1 MHQNMVVLHTSPPL
15 TAPRR
20 SHGLAAVQGQAQG
33 HGHLRRVA
41 AACQARGVG
50 LAKDGLPS
58 GKLM

>member
-1 MHQNMVVLHTSPPL
+1 MVVLHTSPPL

-41 AACQARGVG
+41 AARQARGVG

-58 GKLM
+58 GKLI